1 MKIVNLTISLGLAFI
16 LGGCAAT
23 KKIVI
28 PSYSAPK
35 EYQKIS
41 EITSGGETKEGTYLS
56 LAIDPEVYGSDMESS
71 LPPLLINSIQ
81 QSLTETNFIN
91 IYPIYNDAYVK
102 LSIQV
107 VSFDLQQT
115 ANDINASLQVSY
127 ALKRGMTTYL
137 AKTYKADTSRHA
149 PQASQLPSRNT
160 ILFDLVKEVTEKF
173 TSDITPLKSYQ
184 LREFKGL
191 PAEVEYVL
199 TYAKQGNFESAVTD
213 MEAYRGKANADFYY
227 CLAVLYEA
235 KGSKSKNIEDFMKA
249 QENYIRAM
257 RLGGSADELIVKT
270 KAKFDQ
276 FFKLFKLTEEQKQKN
291 EKLSSELADMFG
303 G

>member
-1 MKIVNLTISLGLAFI
+1 MKVVNLTISFGLVII
-16 LGGCAAT
+16 LAGCAAT

-41 EITSGGETKEGTYLS
+41 EITSGGESKEGTYLS
-56 LAIDPEVYGSDMESS
+56 LAIDPEVYGSEIETS
-71 LPPLLINSIQ
+71 LSPLLINSIQ

-102 LSIQV
+102 LSMQV
-107 VSFDLQQT
+107 VSFDFNQT
-115 ANDINASLQVSY
+115 TNDINANLQVSY

-137 AKTYKADTSRHA
+137 AKTYKAETARYS
-149 PQASQLPSRNT
+149 PNSSQLPSKSA

-191 PAEVEYVL
+191 PKEVEYVL
-199 TYAKQGNFESAVTD
+199 TYAKQGNFESAITD
-213 MEAYRGKANADFYY
+213 MEAYQGKANADFYY

-235 KGSKSKNIEDFMKA
+235 KGSKTKSINDFIKA

-276 FFKLFKLTEEQKQKN
+276 FFKLFKLTEEQKQQN
-291 EKLSSELADMFG
+291 EKLSTELADMFG